1 MLDGLLLEES
11 DGIKLEVGSDDGNEL
26 KVGSDEGWL
35 EG

>member
-11 DGIKLEVGSDDGNEL
+11 DGTKLDVGSDDGNEL
-26 KVGSDEGWL
+26 NVGSDEGWL